1 MNQTTLAAQVREKT
15 GKGVAH
21 RLRAAKQIPA
31 VLYGPHAEKPLP
43 IAVDPKALREAI
55 HTAHRFN
62 TILTLQLDKGG
73 ERTALL
79 RDYQMD
85 PVSRELLH
93 ADFYEVA
100 LDKPVT
106 VQVPIVL
113 TGRSIGVA
121 EGGILAQSR
130 RVVEVV
136 CLPRE
141 IPVSIEHDVT
151 EMQGNEAL
159 HVSELKAPAGVKIR
173 FVNDFAVAVITAPEA
188 EVAGPAAAAGG
199 EAAAPAAKAGAKK

>member
-62 TILTLQLDKGG
+62 TILTLQLDQGG

-79 RDYQMD
+79 RDYQQD
-85 PVSRELLH
+85 PVTRELLH

-100 LDKPVT
+100 LDKPVS
-106 VQVPIVL
+106 VQVPLVL
-113 TGRSIGVA
+113 TGRSIGVT
-121 EGGILAQSR
+121 EGGVLAQSR
-130 RVVEVV
+130 RVVDVV

-141 IPVSIEHDVT
+141 IPEKLEYDVT
-151 EMQGNEAL
+151 AMKVNEAL
-159 HVSELKAPAGVKIR
+159 HVSEIKAPAGVKIR
-173 FVNDFAVAVITAPEA
+173 YVNDFAVAVITAPEA
-188 EVAGPAAAAGG
+188 EVVSPAAAAG
-199 EAAAPAAKAGAKK
+199 EAAAPAAKAKK

>member
-55 HTAHRFN
+55 RTAHRFN
-62 TILTLQLDKGG
+62 TILTLQLDQGG

-79 RDYQMD
+79 RDYQQD
-85 PVSRELLH
+85 PVTRELLH
-93 ADFYEVA
+93 ADFYEVV

-106 VQVPIVL
+106 VPVPLVL
-113 TGRSIGVA
+113 SGRAAGVA
-121 EGGILAQSR
+121 EGGVLAQSR
-130 RVVEVV
+130 RVVDVV

-141 IPVSIEHDVT
+141 IPEKIEFDVT
-151 EMQGNEAL
+151 NMKVNEAL
-159 HVSELKAPAGVKIR
+159 HVSELTAPAGVKIR

-188 EVAGPAAAAGG
+188 EIASPGAAAG
-199 EAAAPAAKAGAKK
+199 EAAAPAAKGKK